1 MKKNLLL
8 ILSFCL
14 CITSVAQT
22 EDVAADSLPWPQN
35 LRVKVDSVLM
45 TPLLQTSQ
53 LGLMIYDLTADS
65 VLYTSGHRQTLRPAS
80 TMKLVTAVT
89 ALDQLPAD
97 YQLKTSLYYTG
108 SIRGGTLYGN
118 LCCVGGMDPMFGMA
132 DLNYFVNQV
141 RHQGIDTIRGRLL
154 PDLTFKD
161 NDLLGEGWCWD
172 DDNPILTPLLFDGKD
187 DFMERFERELKRD
200 GVVIIDMVDFSYS
213 RRGKSQNSRSY
224 VASRS
229 HSLAELL
236 VPMMKESDNLYAESL
251 FYQLAIAGGSRSATG
266 KQAANQVKRM
276 IQKVAL
282 RPNDYKVADGSG
294 LSLYNYVSA
303 ELEVRLLRYAWR
315 HKEIYD
321 LLLPSLPIAGL
332 DGTLKSRMYPGP
344 AAGNVQA
351 KTGTL
356 TGISSLAGYCTAS
369 NGHRL
374 AFCIINQGI
383 MRMADGRG
391 FQDRVCRA
399 LCER

>member
-35 LRVKVDSVLM
+35 LRVKVDSALM

-200 GVVIIDMVDFSYS
+200 GVVIINTDAP
-213 RRGKSQNSRSY
+213 RSRSSKFICARGHT
-224 VASRS
+224 VDDV
-229 HSLAELL
+229 LQQ
-236 VPMMKESDNLYAESL
+236 MMKDSDNLYAESL
-251 FYQLAIAGGSRSATG
+251 FYQLAANDGTRPAKAKQSA
-266 KQAANQVKRM
+266 NVVKRM

-282 RPNDYKVADGSG
+282 RPGDYRIADIF
-294 LSLYNYVSA
+294 LETALRSLKRGGVCYTVCKNA
-303 ELEVRLLRYAWR
+303 
-315 HKEIYD
+315 
-321 LLLPSLPIAGL
+321 AGL
-332 DGTLKSRMYPGP
+332 EPVQRRYFPEVETVRRRGYAVLKSVK
-344 AAGNVQA
+344 N
-351 KTGTL
+351 
-356 TGISSLAGYCTAS
+356 
-369 NGHRL
+369 
-374 AFCIINQGI
+374 
-383 MRMADGRG
+383 
-391 FQDRVCRA
+391 
-399 LCER
+399 

>member
-22 EDVAADSLPWPQN
+22 EDVAADSLPWPQS

-108 SIRGGTLYGN
+108 SIKGGTLYGN

-200 GVVIIDMVDFSYS
+200 GVVIINTDAP
-213 RRGKSQNSRSY
+213 RSRSSKFICARGHT
-224 VASRS
+224 VDDGTRPAK
-229 HSLAELL
+229 A
-236 VPMMKESDNLYAESL
+236 K
-251 FYQLAIAGGSRSATG
+251 QSA
-266 KQAANQVKRM
+266 NVVKRM

-282 RPNDYKVADGSG
+282 RPGDYRIADGSG

-303 ELEVRLLRYAWR
+303 ELETRLLRYIWKR
-315 HKEIYD
+315 PKLFERLYD
-321 LLLPSLPIAGL
+321 SLPIAAV
-332 DGTLKSRMYPGP
+332 DGTLKKRMLNSY
-344 AAGNVQA
+344 AAGNVHA
-351 KTGTL
+351 KTGSVS
-356 TGISSLAGYCTAS
+356 GISSLAGYCTAA
-369 NGHRL
+369 NGHEIC
-374 AFCIINQGI
+374 FSIINQGI
-383 MRMADGRG
+383 MHMADGRDL
-391 FQDRVCRA
+391 QDQ
-399 LCER
+399 LCEIMCK